1 MTIGQETE
9 YQNLTQHIMLCS
21 AKEVPE
27 KPTILKN
34 FSLTEQKKVTNLF
47 TCGEY
52 TNISSG
58 RKCKKCSQILTLTP
72 KMYSAI

>member
-1 MTIGQETE
+1 MTTGQGTE
-9 YQNLTQHIMLCS
+9 YQSLMQHTMLYS
-21 AKEVPE
+21 AKEVRE
-27 KPTILKN
+27 KLTILKN

-47 TCGEY
+47 ICGEY

-58 RKCKKCSQILTLTP
+58 RKCKKYFRILTLTP